1 MPSVRP
7 ARPAD
12 AEAIARVYVETWRAA
27 YAGLLPDRVLLDLSL
42 ARQTI
47 GWSRAIGAVGPGQSV
62 LVAED
67 ETAGVVGVGSCGRVH
82 RSAPL
87 TFEGEVYTLYVDPD
101 HQERGLGRGLLD
113 GLFGTLREGDIGSAL
128 IWVLAD
134 NPARFFYEAMGGRR
148 AAERTELLWGEPLGE
163 IAYGWPDLARL
174 PALARP
180 DTAP

>member
-12 AEAIARVYVETWRAA
+12 AEAIARVYIETWRAA

-42 ARQTI
+42 QRQAI
-47 GWSRAIGAVGPGQSV
+47 SWSRAIDAAGPGQSV

-67 ETAGVVGVGSCGRVH
+67 ETAGVVGLGSCGRVQ
-82 RSAPL
+82 RNAPL
-87 TFEGEVYTLYVDPD
+87 SFEGEVYALYVDPD

-113 GLFGTLREGDIGSAL
+113 GLFGALRGGGVGSAL

-134 NPARFFYEAMGGRR
+134 NPARFFYEAMGGAR
-148 AAERTELLWGEPLGE
+148 AAERTELLWGERLGE
-163 IAYGWPDLARL
+163 IAYGWPDLANFG
-174 PALARP
+174 AVARP
-180 DTAP
+180 EATP